1 LKNRSNLLTFMEI
14 LGALAEGPRLP
25 TKLAQACN
33 INYGRLGEFTGP
45 LESMGYIRKD
55 MVDGHEVF
63 TVTGDGLKIQ
73 GEFERLRSKF
83 PI

>member
-1 LKNRSNLLTFMEI
+1 MKKRSNLLTFMEI

-33 INYGRLGEFTGP
+33 INYARLTEFTGP
-45 LESMGYIRKD
+45 LEAMGYIKKD
-55 MVDGHEVF
+55 KIDGHEVF
-63 TVTGDGLKIQ
+63 TVTGEGLKIQ
-73 GEFERLRSKF
+73 GEFDRLRARF